1 MSGELERNIER
12 GVRSEYGS
20 VGAFTPRLIVG
31 FGILVFGVLLLLDN
45 LDLIEASH
53 YLRYLVPSVLLGIGV
68 SVVVQKSLWGW
79 LWLLAGGWT
88 MLGALDIV
96 DLNFWQLFFPI
107 ALITAGGVLVSRGV
121 RGPQPASNRPVDHAN
136 VANAFAFMSGN
147 ERKSDSPAF
156 TGGDLFAFMGG
167 VTLDLR
173 NAKTIP
179 EGAVVDAFTMWG
191 GIEIRVPPD
200 WRVVSEVVPLLG
212 GFEDNTKPS
221 ADPGAIQNR
230 LTIRGVAI
238 MGGIE
243 VKN

>member
-1 MSGELERNIER
+1 MSGEFERDIQR
-12 GVRSEYGS
+12 GVRSEFGS

-45 LDLIEASH
+45 LDIIEANDF
-53 YLRYLVPSVLLGIGV
+53 LRFLVPSVLLGIGV
-68 SVVVQKSLWGW
+68 SVVVQKSMWGW

-107 ALITAGGVLVSRGV
+107 ALITAGGMLVTRGF
-121 RGPQPASNRPVDHAN
+121 RGPQAKPLTATDHAN
-136 VANAFAFMSGN
+136 VANAFAFMRGN

-173 NAKTIP
+173 NAKTTP

-221 ADPGAIQNR
+221 ADPGANPNR
-230 LTIRGVAI
+230 LIVRGVAI